1 MSDFG
6 HFRELW
12 ATACVASGW
21 QGKGGNKHLGGKGTG
36 PEKGQAGRVMAQ
48 RRYRRER
55 GPGRDGAE
63 REGRNERQKSGSEME
78 QEGERPGKGWAER
91 GWEGRSSRK
100 ISSKVMRNACA
111 VNITP

>member
-1 MSDFG
+1 MAWEVMRKSCASHAQNHMSDFG

-36 PEKGQAGRVMAQ
+36 PEKGQAGRGMAQ
-48 RRYRRER
+48 RRNRRER

-63 REGRNERQKSGSEME
+63 REGRNERQKYYS
-78 QEGERPGKGWAER
+78 
-91 GWEGRSSRK
+91 
-100 ISSKVMRNACA
+100 
-111 VNITP
+111 